1 MVVFPVGMYATLGMR
16 LGTAAGPPVIH
27 RIGTAAA
34 WLRRGR
40 LGAGVRCHDR
50 FAFIRPAPEH
60 DPDIR
65 EFYIVVR

>member
-16 LGTAAGPPVIH
+16 LGMGAGPPVIH

-34 WLRRGR
+34 W
-40 LGAGVRCHDR
+40 
-50 FAFIRPAPEH
+50 PAAAPWSLVSAAMIASLLSGPLQNMT
-60 DPDIR
+60 PDIR